1 MEIRMTR
8 EDIIQAIAAD
18 LNIVDGMSTTNAAI
32 SAIGTI
38 EALGFV
44 IVPRVPDRDMCQR
57 AGIVLGEAVM
67 ASTGMHA
74 RDMFKVQWDG
84 AIAASP
90 LYRDEV
96 MG

>member
-1 MEIRMTR
+1 MTR
-8 EDIIQAIAAD
+8 EDMIQAIAAD
-18 LNIVDGMSTTNAAI
+18 LNIVDGMSTANAAI

-44 IVPRVPDRDMCQR
+44 IVPREPDSNMYLR
-57 AGIVLGEAVM
+57 AGMHLGQAMKEQ
-67 ASTGMHA
+67 TGM
-74 RDMFKVQWDG
+74 RPGDVFRVNWDG
-84 AIAASP
+84 AIAGSP